1 MNKTQELFKVMSENP
16 ELEVIVLVSED
27 CTSEYGYTVTDIS
40 SIKVCEVATHND
52 RFLEGF
58 RIYEKSDI
66 ADLIENIAEYDF
78 DGTDED
84 YEKAKEIANNKPW
97 KKVIRVYVDGYEGD
111 VI

>member
-16 ELEVIVLVSED
+16 ELEVIIFVGEECASEW
-27 CTSEYGYTVTDIS
+27 GYTLTDIA
-40 SIKVCEVATHND
+40 SIKVTEVATHDD
-52 RFLEGF
+52 RNLEGF
-58 RIYEKSDI
+58 RVYEKSEI
-66 ADLIENIAEYDF
+66 YTLIENIAEYDF

-97 KKVIRVYVDGYEGD
+97 KKVIRVYVDGYNGD